1 MKTKMESLTL
11 PTPDKFT
18 DSWLAR
24 VQLKPG
30 TNAREREVFELS
42 GSGLG
47 VRIRANG
54 GKSLTVQKAKHGVEL
69 RRTLGAWPQLTLAAA
84 RKAVEALIGRMA
96 AGFDV
101 NQEHRDKIAKAKAPK
116 PATLAE
122 LVDRWEREGL
132 AQQRDSYRKRALA
145 SVRYTFR
152 PMMRTPIT
160 DLSGEAIEAVLD
172 EAIKRGPAAARMAGV
187 SLRTC
192 LNWGVS
198 KRILAAAVKF
208 TVPGKT
214 AERERVLAEGEL
226 RGLYAAAGTLPA
238 PRGQLFRLVMLL
250 GLRRSEVG
258 GLRWSEV
265 HDLGNPELAELRLPP
280 SRTKTSLGHW
290 TPLPDEA
297 RRILLSVPRTSETFV
312 FPSAAGKTSGQTPF
326 NDWNRVKQAL
336 DAACEPKLDPWVIH
350 DLRRSIVTILAGRPY
365 SLSPSILD
373 KLLGHSPTTLKGA
386 AKIYQR
392 QEYPEERRE
401 ALEIWSQVLT
411 GKTAKPGKL
420 VPLRAKRAVA

>member
-18 DSWLAR
+18 DSWLVR

-172 EAIKRGPAAARMAGV
+172 GAIKRGPVPV
-187 SLRTC
+187 STGAC
-192 LNWGVS
+192 
-198 KRILAAAVKF
+198 
-208 TVPGKT
+208 
-214 AERERVLAEGEL
+214 
-226 RGLYAAAGTLPA
+226 
-238 PRGQLFRLVMLL
+238 
-250 GLRRSEVG
+250 RSA
-258 GLRWSEV
+258 S
-265 HDLGNPELAELRLPP
+265 
-280 SRTKTSLGHW
+280 
-290 TPLPDEA
+290 
-297 RRILLSVPRTSETFV
+297 
-312 FPSAAGKTSGQTPF
+312 
-326 NDWNRVKQAL
+326 
-336 DAACEPKLDPWVIH
+336 
-350 DLRRSIVTILAGRPY
+350 
-365 SLSPSILD
+365 SP
-373 KLLGHSPTTLKGA
+373 
-386 AKIYQR
+386 QR
-392 QEYPEERRE
+392 
-401 ALEIWSQVLT
+401 
-411 GKTAKPGKL
+411 
-420 VPLRAKRAVA
+420 

>member
-1 MKTKMESLTL
+1 MKMKMESLTL

-24 VQLKPG
+24 VELKPG

-84 RKAVEALIGRMA
+84 RKAVEVLIGRMA

-101 NQEHRDKIAKAKAPK
+101 NQEHRDKITKAKAPK

-160 DLSGEAIEAVLD
+160 DLSGEAIKAVLD

-208 TVPGKT
+208 AVPGKT

-238 PRGQLFRLVMLL
+238 PRGQLFRLAMLL

-297 RRILLSVPRTSETFV
+297 RCILLSVPRTSETFV
-312 FPSAAGKTSGQTPF
+312 FPSAAGKRPGQTPF
-326 NDWNRVKQAL
+326 NDWNRLKQAL
-336 DAACEPKLDPWVIH
+336 DVACEPKLDPWVIH

-373 KLLGHSPTTLKGA
+373 KLLGHAPTTLKGA

-401 ALEIWSQVLT
+401 ALVIWAKVLT
-411 GKTAKPGKL
+411 GKAVKKSTKAAPI
-420 VPLRAKRAVA
+420 KRAT

>member
-172 EAIKRGPAAARMAGV
+172 EAIKRGPAAARMAGI

-198 KRILAAAVKF
+198 KRALAVAPKFAAPAA
-208 TVPGKT
+208 TPG
-214 AERERVLAEGEL
+214 RERVLSEDEL
-226 RGLYAAAGTLPA
+226 RRMYAAAGTLPA
-238 PRGQLFRLVMLL
+238 PRGQLFQTRDAYRVPAH
-250 GLRRSEVG
+250 R
-258 GLRWSEV
+258 
-265 HDLGNPELAELRLPP
+265 N
-280 SRTKTSLGHW
+280 
-290 TPLPDEA
+290 
-297 RRILLSVPRTSETFV
+297 RRIEMGRGPQPRQ
-312 FPSAAGKTSGQTPF
+312 PRALRNQAADGQNQNPQRALGSAQRRGPP
-326 NDWNRVKQAL
+326 NPAL
-336 DAACEPKLDPWVIH
+336 GPAH
-350 DLRRSIVTILAGRPY
+350 
-365 SLSPSILD
+365 
-373 KLLGHSPTTLKGA
+373 
-386 AKIYQR
+386 
-392 QEYPEERRE
+392 ERRVR
-401 ALEIWSQVLT
+401 VLWRRRQDA
-411 GKTAKPGKL
+411 GQGG
-420 VPLRAKRAVA
+420 VR

>member
-1 MKTKMESLTL
+1 MKAKVESLTL
-11 PTPDKFT
+11 PAPDKFT

-84 RKAVEALIGRMA
+84 RKAVEVLIGRMA

-145 SVRYTFR
+145 SARYTFR
-152 PMMRTPIT
+152 QMMRTPIT

-172 EAIKRGPAAARMAGV
+172 EAISAGPRRRGWPGSRYAPASTGACRSAR
-187 SLRTC
+187 SR
-192 LNWGVS
+192 S
-198 KRILAAAVKF
+198 
-208 TVPGKT
+208 
-214 AERERVLAEGEL
+214 
-226 RGLYAAAGTLPA
+226 
-238 PRGQLFRLVMLL
+238 
-250 GLRRSEVG
+250 RRS
-258 GLRWSEV
+258 
-265 HDLGNPELAELRLPP
+265 
-280 SRTKTSLGHW
+280 SRR
-290 TPLPDEA
+290 P
-297 RRILLSVPRTSETFV
+297 RRPR
-312 FPSAAGKTSGQTPF
+312 SASG
-326 NDWNRVKQAL
+326 
-336 DAACEPKLDPWVIH
+336 C
-350 DLRRSIVTILAGRPY
+350 
-365 SLSPSILD
+365 
-373 KLLGHSPTTLKGA
+373 
-386 AKIYQR
+386 
-392 QEYPEERRE
+392 
-401 ALEIWSQVLT
+401 
-411 GKTAKPGKL
+411 
-420 VPLRAKRAVA
+420 

>member
-132 AQQRDSYRKRALA
+132 AQQRDSYRRRALA

-208 TVPGKT
+208 AVPEKT

-312 FPSAAGKTSGQTPF
+312 FRPPPERRRGK
-326 NDWNRVKQAL
+326 
-336 DAACEPKLDPWVIH
+336 
-350 DLRRSIVTILAGRPY
+350 RRS
-365 SLSPSILD
+365 
-373 KLLGHSPTTLKGA
+373 TTG
-386 AKIYQR
+386 
-392 QEYPEERRE
+392 
-401 ALEIWSQVLT
+401 T
-411 GKTAKPGKL
+411 D
-420 VPLRAKRAVA
+420 